1 MTVFY
6 SWTARLNYIIYN
18 TMMCLLV
25 CGILNH
31 LTIRFGDKIGLK
43 DKPMGLE
50 KSQISFELKEVD

>member
-43 DKPMGLE
+43 DKPMGLDQ
-50 KSQISFELKEVD
+50 S